1 MVMPRSGIS
10 LLLMLVSACGAVAAE
25 PVLHNGAT
33 RRDLVEVGP
42 VIRAR
47 FNEPILSINRLPD
60 GTLEVQAGHIC
71 GTRCGSG
78 SSFRLRKSDNNWK
91 VIDQG
96 YWVL

>member
-1 MVMPRSGIS
+1 
-10 LLLMLVSACGAVAAE
+10 MLVYACGAVAAE
-25 PVLHNGAT
+25 PALRNGAT
-33 RRDLVEVGP
+33 RRDLTAVGP

-47 FNEPILSINRLPD
+47 FNEPILYINRLPD

-78 SSFRLRKSDNNWK
+78 IFFRLRKSDGNWK
-91 VIDQG
+91 IIHEA

>member
-1 MVMPRSGIS
+1 MVMSRSGIS
-10 LLLMLVSACGAVAAE
+10 LLLMLVYACGAVAAE
-25 PVLHNGAT
+25 PALQNGAT

-47 FNEPILSINRLPD
+47 SNEPILSINRLPD

-78 SSFRLRKSDNNWK
+78 TSFRLRKLDSNWK
-91 VIDQG
+91 IIHEA